1 MTEFILIFALISF
14 GVFVF
19 GMMTNL
25 RRLEIENRELRIENA
40 EMKWNQIKI

>member
-14 GVFVF
+14 GVFFF
-19 GMMTNL
+19 GMLMNL
-25 RRLEIENRELRIENA
+25 RKLEIENRELRIENA

>member
-25 RRLEIENRELRIENA
+25 RRLEIENRELRIENT
-40 EMKWNQIKI
+40 ELIWKQTKP